1 MPTELRTARRGPNGE
16 KRPLPPPEE
25 EVSAAGTAYPYALTC
40 MNTPEFQND
49 LVRRVVRTVERTAE
63 RTVVST
69 VVPTVVPVQDRSAVK

>member
-1 MPTELRTARRGPNGE
+1 MPTELCTARRGPNGE

-40 MNTPEFQND
+40 LNTPEFQND
-49 LVRRVVRTVERTAE
+49 LVRRVVCTAELTVE

-69 VVPTVVPVQDRSAVK
+69 VVPTAVSTQGYSAVK